1 MRRAA
6 ATVVVI
12 VLVAGAG
19 HAPGVIGVVLA
30 GKQVKPKV
38 GAWAWYDVK
47 DAATGQA
54 FVLRLAIVGEK
65 EVLRKQGY
73 WLEVE
78 VVPLVGYRSVY
89 KMLLT
94 GPADDPVNVHQ
105 FLQREGRDE
114 VVEVALEKPSEKD
127 AAGEAPNEETEAKE
141 PKRTLLGCED
151 VKTEGGVVPADRYEL
166 LDGERQVEIWLN
178 EDVRPMGLVRLK
190 SATGQ
195 LMLRHY
201 GVGGQD
207 ARSVIHD
214 PPVPGV
220 EQPEAGVK
228 VEVRVD
234 RFPHRVG
241 TEGDSE

>member
-19 HAPGVIGVVLA
+19 HAQGVIGDVLA
-30 GKQVKPKV
+30 GKLVKPKV

-94 GPADDPVNVHQ
+94 GPADDPANVHQ
-105 FLQREGRDE
+105 LLQREGTGE
-114 VVEVALEKPSEKD
+114 VVEVEPEKEEAGD
-127 AAGEAPNEETEAKE
+127 ASDEETETKE
-141 PKRTLLGCED
+141 PKRTLLGRED

-190 SATGQ
+190 SATGE

-214 PPVPGV
+214 RPVPGV
-220 EQPEAGVK
+220 EPPEAGVK
-228 VEVRVD
+228 VDVRVD
-234 RFPHRVG
+234 RFPHRRG

>member
-1 MRRAA
+1 MRRVA

-19 HAPGVIGVVLA
+19 YAQGVIGDVLA
-30 GKQVKPKV
+30 GKLVKPKV

-94 GPADDPVNVHQ
+94 GPASDPANVHKL
-105 FLQREGRDE
+105 LQREGTGE
-114 VVEVALEKPSEKD
+114 VVEVVLEKPPEKD
-127 AAGEAPNEETEAKE
+127 EAGAAPNEETEAKE
-141 PKRTLLGCED
+141 PKRTLLGRED
-151 VKTEGGVVPADRYEL
+151 VKTEGGVVPAERYEL
-166 LDGERQVEIWLN
+166 IEGKRQVEIWLN

-190 SATGQ
+190 SATGE

-201 GVGGQD
+201 GAGGPD

-220 EQPEAGVK
+220 EQPETGVK
-228 VEVRVD
+228 VDVRVD
-234 RFPHRVG
+234 RFPRRGG